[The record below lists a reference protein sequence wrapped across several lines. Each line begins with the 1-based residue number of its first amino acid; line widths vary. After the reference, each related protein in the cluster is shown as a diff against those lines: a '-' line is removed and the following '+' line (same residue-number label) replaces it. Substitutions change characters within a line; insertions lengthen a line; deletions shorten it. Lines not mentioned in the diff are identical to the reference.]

1 MDDWEKFNVTS
12 LPQKEN
18 FNIKHERYLIMEDV
32 TDADY
37 KHAKKDF
44 KIKHLDEYGDL
55 YVQSDTLLLAG
66 VFNTF

>member
-1 MDDWEKFNVTS
+1 MGDWEKFKVTS

-37 KHAKKDF
+37 KHAKKGF
-44 KIKHLDEYGDL
+44 QNK
-55 YVQSDTLLLAG
+55 
-66 VFNTF
+66 TFR

>member
-1 MDDWEKFNVTS
+1 MGHWEKFKVTS

-37 KHAKKDF
+37 KHVKKGF
-44 KIKHLDEYGDL
+44 QNK
-55 YVQSDTLLLAG
+55 
-66 VFNTF
+66 TFR